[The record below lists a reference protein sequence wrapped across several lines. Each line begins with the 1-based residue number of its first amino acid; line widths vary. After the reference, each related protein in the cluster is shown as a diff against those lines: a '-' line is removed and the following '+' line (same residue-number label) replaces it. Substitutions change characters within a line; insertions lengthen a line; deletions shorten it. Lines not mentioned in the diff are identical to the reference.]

1 MRFLSLLIIGLLA
14 AITFSG
20 CESSLEDE
28 QKGANELAIERYLT
42 TNKIKFKKDDGVFSY
57 VNHKGYGYEAA
68 PGDSVAF
75 WYVGYTLT
83 GVLFDSNVLSIAQ
96 EKNLDI
102 ETRSFNPI
110 FTKVGED
117 KLLQGI
123 SRGLLHCR
131 QGQITSVLFPST
143 LGFGGNAMGVVK
155 PWTPLI
161 FDIYLIYVKNEKIL
175 QEQDN
180 INNFVAGIGGF
191 TADTTGLWSKYTHIA
206 QESAKPIMGDTI
218 YAWHR
223 VSTLDL
229 RLLEETTGENQQVI
243 VNDNLIEGLQLGYRR
258 LNIGE
263 AMQLVVP
270 SPLGYGIN
278 GSNTISPYTP
288 LFVEL
293 RLDSIK

>member
-1 MRFLSLLIIGLLA
+1 MRFLSFLIISLLV
-14 AITFSG
+14 AIAFSG

-28 QKGANELAIERYLT
+28 QKGANELSIERYLT
-42 TNKIKFKKDDGVFSY
+42 SIKVKFKKDDGIFSY
-57 VNHKGYGYEAA
+57 VNYKGYGYEAA

-83 GVLFDSNVLSIAQ
+83 GVLFDTNVLTLAQ
-96 EKNLDI
+96 KENLDI
-102 ETRSFNPI
+102 ETRNFSPI

-117 KLLQGI
+117 NLLPGI

-131 QGQITSVLFPST
+131 QGQTTSVLFPST

-161 FDIYLIYVKNEKIL
+161 FDIYLIYVKNQKIL
-175 QEQDN
+175 LEQDN
-180 INNFVAGIGGF
+180 INNFVAGTGGF
-191 TADTTGLWSKYTHIA
+191 TTDTTGLWSKYTQTA
-206 QESAKPIMGDTI
+206 QESAKPTMGDTI

-229 RLLEETTGENQQVI
+229 RLLEKTVGANQEIVI
-243 VNDNLIEGLQLGYRR
+243 NENLIEGLQLGYSR

-263 AMQLVVP
+263 TMQLVIP
-270 SPLGYGIN
+270 SPLGYGIK
-278 GSNTISPYTP
+278 GSSTVSPYTP